1 MRSRRA
7 GSWRSGRAIP
17 MLSDDGLTVLL
28 THPGDAQRTEVVH
41 VEHLEDASEAPKLR
55 RRWK

>member
-1 MRSRRA
+1 
-7 GSWRSGRAIP
+7 

-28 THPGDAQRTEVVH
+28 THPGDAQRTEVVD